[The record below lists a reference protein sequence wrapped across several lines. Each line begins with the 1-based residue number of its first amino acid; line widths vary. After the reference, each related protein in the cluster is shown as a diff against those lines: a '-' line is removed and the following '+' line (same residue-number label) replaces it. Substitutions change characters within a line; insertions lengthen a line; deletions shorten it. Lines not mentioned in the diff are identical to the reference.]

1 MLQKRRKT
9 EKLKS
14 KQLKSSNKSV
24 AAKSS
29 KNRQP
34 NQISRY
40 ARAIHLQESNSQ
52 RLDRWLDSLN
62 SLLGEIA
69 SIEVNTSV
77 VPKITT
83 EKFMPWQAYLELF
96 AISRTNLE
104 NLHIHSSLQGYYL
117 SLRRQLELEYS
128 FLLINPQSEL
138 YEQEQSKQ
146 IKRDLALLVQPNDD
160 WEIISSRLPDPFE
173 SDDPSIMIEVHK
185 LLRNFSFLRTLRK
198 LRELKSILD
207 RRNQFLWQAK
217 SVDTVFAQTKIQLGG
232 QISNCYAQ
240 KLLSHPHKQSLLKL
254 HQEGVE
260 AGEKHWQR
268 LLEFLITIAH
278 KYQG

>member
-1 MLQKRRKT
+1 M
-9 EKLKS
+9 
-14 KQLKSSNKSV
+14 

-29 KNRQP
+29 QNRQP

-40 ARAIHLQESNSQ
+40 ERSIQLQENNSQ
-52 RLDRWLDSLN
+52 RLERWLDSLN
-62 SLLGEIA
+62 CLLGEIA

-83 EKFMPWQAYLELF
+83 ERFMPWQAYLELF
-96 AISRTNLE
+96 AISRTNLD
-104 NLHIHSSLQGYYL
+104 NLHIHSSLQEYYL

-173 SDDPSIMIEVHK
+173 SDDPSIIIRVHK

-207 RRNQFLWQAK
+207 RRNQFLWQAR

-260 AGEKHWQR
+260 AGEKHWQK

-278 KYQG
+278 KYKG